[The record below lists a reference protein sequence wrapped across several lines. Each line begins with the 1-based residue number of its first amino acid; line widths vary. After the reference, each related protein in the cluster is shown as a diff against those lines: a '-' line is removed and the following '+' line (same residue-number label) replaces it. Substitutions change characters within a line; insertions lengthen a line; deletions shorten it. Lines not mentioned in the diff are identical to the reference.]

1 MRLARQQ
8 PFATSILESAI
19 YLNVKQPTWR
29 DSDHILQSNS
39 LGAPGS
45 GRMSRPLPAPFVL
58 RSELLDDP
66 IHHHSQ

>member
-29 DSDHILQSNS
+29 DSDHIQRRLVSVR
-39 LGAPGS
+39 G
-45 GRMSRPLPAPFVL
+45 
-58 RSELLDDP
+58 
-66 IHHHSQ
+66 